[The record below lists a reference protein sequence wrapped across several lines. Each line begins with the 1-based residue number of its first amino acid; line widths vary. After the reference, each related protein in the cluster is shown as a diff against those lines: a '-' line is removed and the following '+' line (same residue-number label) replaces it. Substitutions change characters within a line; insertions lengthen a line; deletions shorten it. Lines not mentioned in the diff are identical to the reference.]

1 MHLIFSVFSNGFL
14 DKTEMKYRGVF
25 IFMKTCLEP
34 IIPRMKAQMRR
45 KTSKEKA

>member
-1 MHLIFSVFSNGFL
+1 MHLIFPCFRMVSLTN
-14 DKTEMKYRGVF
+14 TEMKYRGIF